1 MISGHALSSIVQCR
15 HCITYFPKGHCDE
28 SAMLARTDHVRVDNV
43 REPTIENPR
52 DARADVFGPEPMGWL
67 VQVGSAG
74 K

>member
-1 MISGHALSSIVQCR
+1 
-15 HCITYFPKGHCDE
+15 
-28 SAMLARTDHVRVDNV
+28 MLARTDHVRVDNV